1 MIKLLSLISATYLNE
16 VCRRIVIIIIPS
28 LLGKVKQLL
37 QGSNQNSITLEI
49 TVGLEDLVILS
60 LLLKLKFDE
69 YYSEL

>member
-1 MIKLLSLISATYLNE
+1 MIKLLSLISATYLYE

>member
-1 MIKLLSLISATYLNE
+1 MIKLLSLISATYLYE

-37 QGSNQNSITLEI
+37 QESNQNSITLEI

>member
-1 MIKLLSLISATYLNE
+1 MIKLLSLISATYWYE

-37 QGSNQNSITLEI
+37 QESNQNSITLEI